1 MLQCSC
7 ACCGSGCEGHLLLPG
22 TRRPLSELALEES
35 PPLVMLAARP
45 PTHLCLPL
53 QGTFDNL
60 VNGFDFR
67 TKLLYEISTSY
78 FSVGNVVANGKGQDL
93 TLELMYGAAYGNLFT
108 NIHLGNG
115 TKPFGWVVRG
125 QDASAYNTFWNI
137 RTATQALS
145 LPPSTWAPKATFV
158 NALNAPAV
166 GCGPLLACIACPY
179 GHYAQMRKQDLQRA
193 SIELQIWCNEPLLRH
208 PFTSLFSSRSPVD
221 HARPHKHLLARS
233 HCVPCPPPLSP
244 PFLPPP
250 PVLRARCLQP
260 NGSDSKGWYVE
271 SRSDIF
277 PYDLWTSMAR
287 ARGRPLPTPAPKR
300 YSGPGYGCYA
310 NGTKC
315 CRQATPGCPTC
326 PSDAWDPSILY
337 GCTVSAGWQF
347 HLAVCSTWTRDV
359 GCVAAAA
366 CPNFKSMLPVR
377 LCA

>member
-1 MLQCSC
+1 MDIMHKCESKICKGRALNCKSGAMSLCSATPSPACLAHVLQLIMQGLTSICW
-7 ACCGSGCEGHLLLPG
+7 
-22 TRRPLSELALEES
+22 LAHTVCHAPPPS
-35 PPLVMLAARP
+35 PP
-45 PTHLCLPL
+45 
-53 QGTFDNL
+53 
-60 VNGFDFR
+60 
-67 TKLLYEISTSY
+67 
-78 FSVGNVVANGKGQDL
+78 
-93 TLELMYGAAYGNLFT
+93 
-108 NIHLGNG
+108 
-115 TKPFGWVVRG
+115 
-125 QDASAYNTFWNI
+125 
-137 RTATQALS
+137 
-145 LPPSTWAPKATFV
+145 PS
-158 NALNAPAV
+158 
-166 GCGPLLACIACPY
+166 
-179 GHYAQMRKQDLQRA
+179 
-193 SIELQIWCNEPLLRH
+193 S
-208 PFTSLFSSRSPVD
+208 
-221 HARPHKHLLARS
+221 
-233 HCVPCPPPLSP
+233 
-244 PFLPPP
+244 PPP